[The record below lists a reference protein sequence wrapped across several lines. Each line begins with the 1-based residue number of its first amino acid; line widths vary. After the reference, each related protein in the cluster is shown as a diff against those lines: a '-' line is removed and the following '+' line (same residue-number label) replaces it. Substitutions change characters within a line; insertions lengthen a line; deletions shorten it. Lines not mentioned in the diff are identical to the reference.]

1 MDTQPPQPAAADD
14 LLFGPYCLDGRQGL
28 LLRDG
33 ADIPLT
39 PKLVD
44 TLRALAEAGGH
55 LVPKETLIT
64 RVWPDTAVTDNS
76 LTQNI
81 WLLRRAI
88 EHEGE
93 RYIETIPRRGYRLTV
108 PVTVRP
114 APGGHNAAAQVAA
127 GNSEAAV
134 NRSPWR
140 WSR

>member
-64 RVWPDTAVTDNS
+64 RVWPDTAVMAAMEAI
-76 LTQNI
+76 LGFGRVEV
-81 WLLRRAI
+81 LRW
-88 EHEGE
+88 G
-93 RYIETIPRRGYRLTV
+93 L
-108 PVTVRP
+108 
-114 APGGHNAAAQVAA
+114 
-127 GNSEAAV
+127 
-134 NRSPWR
+134 
-140 WSR
+140 